1 MTVSGSAT
9 PHDEPGRARPAD
21 ADGLQGGGTTRG
33 DRADRVRLADKSL
46 PLYVLRE
53 HATDYAALFARAR
66 AEVGHGQC
74 LCRTPTLRLVIRCSR
89 AGRYH
94 LAGWPGEGEL
104 HDPSCSFHKLASEL
118 TGREAYSTEAISEDD
133 EGVAIRFSAALA
145 RKLSDPEPAKIS
157 TEQRE
162 GRARRTVGLLGLLH
176 WLWESAQ
183 LTAWHPRWRRRSWW
197 TCHAR
202 LSEQI
207 AGCSINHEELADALY
222 VVPPFRKEY
231 ARRNTAAFETFRI
244 ARLKRRTD
252 TQRRGLILGE
262 IRDVSPTRYGVRYT
276 LAHHRG
282 ALFATTALDTRLR
295 RSYRPAFSEAAT
307 EHGARRIGLFLVELS
322 PKDNVRVVDAAAM
335 LVNRLYI
342 PADSSHEV
350 VMANALADAGRA
362 YIKPVRYDG
371 SDLVFPDFVLTD
383 THPHSYV
390 EVYGIHGRESY
401 DQRKRVK
408 QAHYQNQG
416 SSLIEWDVTEP
427 IPDLR
432 RR

>member
-1 MTVSGSAT
+1 MTASDDAPQPDQFGQ
-9 PHDEPGRARPAD
+9 DRPAD
-21 ADGLQGGGTTRG
+21 ADNAQGDGALRG

-46 PLYVLRE
+46 PLFVLRE

-74 LCRTPTLRLVIRCSR
+74 LCQTPALRLVIRCSR

-104 HDPSCSFHKLASEL
+104 HDPSCSFHKLATEL
-118 TGREAYSTEAISEDD
+118 TGRDAYSTEAIHEGDD
-133 EGVAIRFSAALA
+133 GVAIRFSAALT
-145 RKLSDPEPAKIS
+145 RKLSAPEPNKAS
-157 TEQRE
+157 TEQRD

-176 WLWESAQ
+176 WLWEEAQ
-183 LTAWHPRWRRRSWW
+183 LTAWHPRWRRRTWW
-197 TCHAR
+197 VCHAR
-202 LSEQI
+202 LREQI
-207 AGCSINHEELADALY
+207 AGCSINHEELTDALY
-222 VVPPFRKEY
+222 VVPPFREEY

-244 ARLKRRTD
+244 ARLKRRRG
-252 TQRRGLILGE
+252 TQRRGLVLGE
-262 IRDVSPTRYGVRYT
+262 IKDVRPTQYGVRYA

-282 ALFATTALDTRLR
+282 ALFATTALDERLR
-295 RSYRPAFSEAAT
+295 RSYRHAFSTAAD
-307 EHGARRIGLFLVELS
+307 EHEARRIGLFLVELS
-322 PKDNVRVVDAAAM
+322 PKGNVRVVDMAAM
-335 LVNRLYI
+335 LVSKFYV

-350 VMANALADAGRA
+350 VMANALTDAGRA
-362 YIKPVRYDG
+362 YVKPVRYDG

-408 QAHYQNQG
+408 QAHYQRQG
-416 SSLIEWDVTEP
+416 AGLIEWDVADLV
-427 IPDLR
+427 PDLQYG
-432 RR
+432 

>member
-1 MTVSGSAT
+1 MTASKPAGLR
-9 PHDEPGRARPAD
+9 DQPGHHRPAD
-21 ADGLQGGGTTRG
+21 TTSQQSDGATRG
-33 DRADRVRLADKSL
+33 DRTDRVRLADKSL
-46 PLYVLRE
+46 PLFVLRE

-74 LCRTPTLRLVIRCSR
+74 LCQTPALRLVIRCSR
-89 AGRYH
+89 TGRYH

-104 HDPSCSFHKLASEL
+104 HQPSCSFHKLASDL
-118 TGREAYSTEAISEDD
+118 TGRDAYSTEAIHESDD
-133 EGVAIRFSAALA
+133 GVAIRFSAALA
-145 RKLSDPEPAKIS
+145 RKLSAPEPAKAS

-176 WLWESAQ
+176 WLWEEAQ
-183 LTAWHPRWRRRSWW
+183 LTAWHPRWRRRTWW
-197 TCHAR
+197 VCHAR

-207 AGCSINHEELADALY
+207 AGCSINHEELAEALY
-222 VVPPFRKEY
+222 VVPPFREEY
-231 ARRNTAAFETFRI
+231 ARRNAAAFETFRI
-244 ARLKRRTD
+244 ARLKRRGD

-262 IRDVSPTRYGVRYT
+262 IRDISPTRYGVRYA

-282 ALFATTALDTRLR
+282 ALFATTALDERLR
-295 RSYRPAFSEAAT
+295 RSYRPAFSETAS

-322 PKDNVRVVDAAAM
+322 PKDNVRVVDMAAM
-335 LVNRLYI
+335 LVSRLYI

-350 VMANALADAGRA
+350 VMANALTDASRA
-362 YIKPVRYDG
+362 YAKPVRYDG

-390 EVYGIHGRESY
+390 EVYGIHGREAY

-408 QAHYQNQG
+408 QAHYQRQG
-416 SSLIEWDVTEP
+416 SGLIEWDVADS
-427 IPDLR
+427 IPDVR

>member
-1 MTVSGSAT
+1 MTASNDVPPPDQPSR
-9 PHDEPGRARPAD
+9 PGPGD
-21 ADGLQGGGTTRG
+21 ADSPQGDGATRG

-46 PLYVLRE
+46 PLFVLRE
-53 HATDYAALFARAR
+53 HATDYATLFSRAR

-74 LCRTPTLRLVIRCSR
+74 LCQTPALRLVIRCSR

-118 TGREAYSTEAISEDD
+118 TGRDAYSTEAIHEGDD
-133 EGVAIRFSAALA
+133 GVAIRFSASLA
-145 RKLSDPEPAKIS
+145 RKLSAPEPPKAS
-157 TEQRE
+157 TEQRD

-176 WLWESAQ
+176 WLWEEAQ
-183 LTAWHPRWRRRSWW
+183 LTAWHPRWRRRTWW
-197 TCHAR
+197 VCHAR

-207 AGCSINHEELADALY
+207 AGCSINHEELTEALY

-244 ARLKRRTD
+244 ARLKRRGD

-262 IRDVSPTRYGVRYT
+262 IRDVRPTRYGVQYA

-282 ALFATTALDTRLR
+282 ALFATAALDERLR
-295 RSYRPAFSEAAT
+295 RSYRPAFSAAAD

-322 PKDNVRVVDAAAM
+322 AKGNVRVLDMAAM
-335 LVNRLYI
+335 LVSKLYI

-350 VMANALADAGRA
+350 VMANALTDAGRA
-362 YIKPVRYDG
+362 YVKPVRYDG
-371 SDLVFPDFVLTD
+371 NDAVFPDFVLTD
-383 THPHSYV
+383 TRPNSYV
-390 EVYGIHGRESY
+390 EVYGIHGREAY

-408 QAHYQNQG
+408 QAHYQNRG
-416 SSLIEWDVTEP
+416 ASLIEWDVTEP
-427 IPDLR
+427 IPDLSR
-432 RR
+432 H

>member
-1 MTVSGSAT
+1 MTT
-9 PHDEPGRARPAD
+9 PSKAD
-21 ADGLQGGGTTRG
+21 RT
-33 DRADRVRLADKSL
+33 DRVRLADKSL
-46 PLYVLRE
+46 PLIVLRE
-53 HATDYAALFARAR
+53 HATDYAPLFARAR

-74 LCRTPTLRLVIRCSR
+74 LCQTPALRLVIRCSR

-94 LAGWPGEGEL
+94 LAGWPGEGEQ

-118 TGREAYSTEAISEDD
+118 TGRDSYSTDAIKESED
-133 EGVAIRFSAALA
+133 GVAIRLSAALA
-145 RKLSDPEPAKIS
+145 RKLSAPEPAQNS
-157 TEQRE
+157 TEQRD

-176 WLWESAQ
+176 WLWEETQ
-183 LTAWHPRWRRRSWW
+183 LTAWHSRWRRRTWW
-197 TCHAR
+197 VCHAR

-207 AGCSINHEELADALY
+207 AGCSINHEELTEALY
-222 VVPPFRKEY
+222 VVPPFREEY

-244 ARLKRRTD
+244 ARLKRRGD

-262 IRDVSPTRYGVRYT
+262 IRGVRATRYGVRYS

-282 ALFATTALDTRLR
+282 ALFATTALDERLR
-295 RSYRPAFSEAAT
+295 RSYRPAFSAT
-307 EHGARRIGLFLVELS
+307 ADEHGARRIGLFLVELS
-322 PKDNVRVVDAAAM
+322 PKGNVRVLDMAAM
-335 LVNRLYI
+335 LVSKLYI

-362 YIKPVRYDG
+362 YVKPVRYDG

-383 THPHSYV
+383 TRPPSYV

-408 QAHYQNQG
+408 QAHYQSQRAG
-416 SSLIEWDVTEP
+416 LIEWDVTEP
-427 IPDLR
+427 VPDIR

>member
-1 MTVSGSAT
+1 MTAPEADT
-9 PHDEPGRARPAD
+9 PQDEPGHPRSVD
-21 ADGLQGGGTTRG
+21 VNNTQGDGACRN
-33 DRADRVRLADKSL
+33 DRADRVQLADKSL
-46 PLYVLRE
+46 SLYVLRE
-53 HATDYAALFARAR
+53 HATNYAALFARAR
-66 AEVGHGQC
+66 AEMGHGQC
-74 LCRTPTLRLVIRCSR
+74 LCQTPALRLVIRCSR

-94 LAGWPGEGEL
+94 LAGWPGEGKL

-118 TGREAYSTEAISEDD
+118 TGRSAYSTEAIREDD

-145 RKLSDPEPAKIS
+145 RKLRDPEPARGPA
-157 TEQRE
+157 ELRE
-162 GRARRTVGLLGLLH
+162 GRGRRVVGLLGLLH

-197 TCHAR
+197 ICHMR

-207 AGCSINHEELADALY
+207 FGCSINHENLADILY

-231 ARRNTAAFETFRI
+231 ARRNTAAFETFLI
-244 ARLKRRTD
+244 TRLKQRAD
-252 TQRRGLILGE
+252 AQRRGLILGE
-262 IRDVSPTRYGVRYT
+262 IRDISPTRYGVRYT

-282 ALFATTALDTRLR
+282 ALFATTALDERLR
-295 RSYRPAFSEAAT
+295 RSYRPAFSNAAA

-322 PKDNVRVVDAAAM
+322 PKGNVKVVDMAAM
-335 LVNRLYI
+335 LVSELYI

-350 VMANALADAGRA
+350 VMANALADGGRA
-362 YIKPVRYDG
+362 YVKPVRYDG

-401 DQRKRVK
+401 DERKRVK
-408 QAHYQNQG
+408 QAHYQSQRAG
-416 SSLIEWDVTEP
+416 LIEWEVAKP
-427 IPDLR
+427 IPNVR

>member
-1 MTVSGSAT
+1 MTAPSQA
-9 PHDEPGRARPAD
+9 
-21 ADGLQGGGTTRG
+21 
-33 DRADRVRLADKSL
+33 DRADRVRLADKAL
-46 PLYVLRE
+46 PLIVLRE
-53 HATDYAALFARAR
+53 HAADYAPLFARAR

-74 LCRTPTLRLVIRCSR
+74 LCQTPALRLVIRCSR

-118 TGREAYSTEAISEDD
+118 TGRDGYSTEAIHESDD
-133 EGVAIRFSAALA
+133 GVAIRFSAALA
-145 RKLSDPEPAKIS
+145 RKLSAPEPATTS

-176 WLWESAQ
+176 WLWEETQ
-183 LTAWHPRWRRRSWW
+183 LTAWHPRWRRRTWW
-197 TCHAR
+197 VCHAR

-207 AGCSINHEELADALY
+207 AGCSINHEELAATLY
-222 VVPPFRKEY
+222 VVPPFQEQY
-231 ARRNTAAFETFRI
+231 ARRNTAAFETFRT
-244 ARLKRRTD
+244 ARLKRRGD

-262 IRDVSPTRYGVRYT
+262 IRDVRPSRYGVQYA

-282 ALFATTALDTRLR
+282 ALFATAALDARLR
-295 RSYRPAFSEAAT
+295 RSYRPAFSAAAD

-322 PKDNVRVVDAAAM
+322 PKGNVRVLDMAAM
-335 LVNRLYI
+335 LVSKLYI

-350 VMANALADAGRA
+350 VMANALTDAGRA
-362 YIKPVRYDG
+362 YVKPVRYDG

-383 THPHSYV
+383 VHPHSYV

-408 QAHYQNQG
+408 QAHYQRQG
-416 SSLIEWDVTEP
+416 AGLIEWDVGDS
-427 IPDLR
+427 IPEVR

>member
-1 MTVSGSAT
+1 MTASKAA
-9 PHDEPGRARPAD
+9 PLRDQHDRPRPAD
-21 ADGLQGGGTTRG
+21 TDSPQGEGATRG

-46 PLYVLRE
+46 PLFVLRE

-74 LCRTPTLRLVIRCSR
+74 LCQTPALRLVIRCSR

-104 HDPSCSFHKLASEL
+104 HDPSCSFYKLASEL
-118 TGREAYSTEAISEDD
+118 TGRDAYSAEAIHEGDD
-133 EGVAIRFSAALA
+133 GVAIRFSAALA
-145 RKLSDPEPAKIS
+145 RKLSAPEPAKAS
-157 TEQRE
+157 TEQRDS
-162 GRARRTVGLLGLLH
+162 RARRTVGLLGLLH
-176 WLWESAQ
+176 WLWEEAQ
-183 LTAWHPRWRRRSWW
+183 LTAWHPRWRRRTWW
-197 TCHAR
+197 VSHAR

-207 AGCSINHEELADALY
+207 AGCSINHEELAEALY

-231 ARRNTAAFETFRI
+231 ARRNAAAFEIFRI
-244 ARLKRRTD
+244 SRLKRRGD

-262 IRDVSPTRYGVRYT
+262 IRDIRPTQYGIRYV

-282 ALFATTALDTRLR
+282 ALFATKALDKRLR
-295 RSYRPAFSEAAT
+295 RSYRPAFSENAI

-322 PKDNVRVVDAAAM
+322 PRGNIRVVDMAAM
-335 LVNRLYI
+335 LVSRLYI
-342 PADSSHEV
+342 PADSSHEI
-350 VMANALADAGRA
+350 VMANALADSGRA
-362 YIKPVRYDG
+362 YVKPVRYDG
-371 SDLVFPDFVLTD
+371 NDAVFPDFVLTD
-383 THPHSYV
+383 TRPNSYV
-390 EVYGIHGRESY
+390 EVYGIHGREAY

-416 SSLIEWDVTEP
+416 ASLIEWDVTEP

>member
-1 MTVSGSAT
+1 MTT
-9 PHDEPGRARPAD
+9 PKAEPPPDQPSQPGPGD
-21 ADGLQGGGTTRG
+21 ADSPQGDGAVPGA
-33 DRADRVRLADKSL
+33 RADRVRLADKSL
-46 PLYVLRE
+46 PLFVLRE
-53 HATDYAALFARAR
+53 HATDYAGLFARAR

-74 LCRTPTLRLVIRCSR
+74 LCQTPALRLVIRCSR

-104 HDPSCSFHKLASEL
+104 HDPSCSFHKLTLEL
-118 TGREAYSTEAISEDD
+118 TGRDAYSTEAIREGDD
-133 EGVAIRFSAALA
+133 GVAIRFSAALA
-145 RKLSDPEPAKIS
+145 RKLSTPEPAKAA
-157 TEQRE
+157 TEQRD

-176 WLWESAQ
+176 WLWEEAQ
-183 LTAWHPRWRRRSWW
+183 LTAWHPRWRRRTWW
-197 TCHAR
+197 VCHAR

-207 AGCSINHEELADALY
+207 AGCSINHEELTEALY
-222 VVPPFRKEY
+222 VVPPFREEY

-244 ARLKRRTD
+244 ARLKRRGD

-262 IRDVSPTRYGVRYT
+262 IRDVKPTPYGVRYS

-282 ALFATTALDTRLR
+282 ALFATTALDERLR
-295 RSYRPAFSEAAT
+295 RSYRPAFSAAAD

-322 PKDNVRVVDAAAM
+322 PKGNVRVLDMAAM
-335 LVNRLYI
+335 LVSKIYI

-350 VMANALADAGRA
+350 VMANALTDAGRA
-362 YIKPVRYDG
+362 YVKPVRYDG

-383 THPHSYV
+383 ISPHSYV

-408 QAHYQNQG
+408 QAHYQRQG
-416 SSLIEWDVTEP
+416 AALIEWDVAHSL
-427 IPDLR
+427 PDVR

>member
-1 MTVSGSAT
+1 MTASNDVPPPDQPSR
-9 PHDEPGRARPAD
+9 PGPGD
-21 ADGLQGGGTTRG
+21 ADSPQGDGATRG

-46 PLYVLRE
+46 PLFVLRE
-53 HATDYAALFARAR
+53 HATDYATLFSRAR

-74 LCRTPTLRLVIRCSR
+74 LCQTPALRLVIRCSR

-118 TGREAYSTEAISEDD
+118 TGRDAYSTEAIHEGDD
-133 EGVAIRFSAALA
+133 GVAIRFSAALA
-145 RKLSDPEPAKIS
+145 RKLSAPEPAKAS
-157 TEQRE
+157 TEQRD

-176 WLWESAQ
+176 WLWEEAQ
-183 LTAWHPRWRRRSWW
+183 LTAWHPRWRRRTWW
-197 TCHAR
+197 VCHAR

-207 AGCSINHEELADALY
+207 AGCSINHEELTEALY

-244 ARLKRRTD
+244 TRLKRRGD

-262 IRDVSPTRYGVRYT
+262 IRDVRPTRYGVQYA

-282 ALFATTALDTRLR
+282 ALFATAALDERLR
-295 RSYRPAFSEAAT
+295 RSYRPAFSAAAD

-322 PKDNVRVVDAAAM
+322 PKGNVRVLDMAAM
-335 LVNRLYI
+335 LVSKLYI

-350 VMANALADAGRA
+350 VMANALTDARRA
-362 YIKPVRYDG
+362 YVKPVRYDG

-383 THPHSYV
+383 VHPHSYV

-408 QAHYQNQG
+408 QAHYQRQG
-416 SSLIEWDVTEP
+416 AGLIEWDVGDS
-427 IPDLR
+427 IPEVR

>member
-1 MTVSGSAT
+1 MTGSEAAA
-9 PHDEPGRARPAD
+9 PRDEPGRPHSDRANSPGG
-21 ADGLQGGGTTRG
+21 DGTSCS
-33 DRADRVRLADKSL
+33 DRADRVQLADKAL
-46 PLYVLRE
+46 PLHVLRE
-53 HATDYAALFARAR
+53 HATKYAALFTRAR

-74 LCRTPTLRLVIRCSR
+74 LCQAPALRLVIRCSR

-118 TGREAYSTEAISEDD
+118 TGRDAYSTEAIREDD

-145 RKLSDPEPAKIS
+145 RKLSDPEPAKAS
-157 TEQRE
+157 TEPRE

-197 TCHAR
+197 LCHTH

-207 AGCSINHEELADALY
+207 TGCSINHENLADALY
-222 VVPPFRKEY
+222 VVPPFRREY
-231 ARRNTAAFETFRI
+231 ARRNTAAFETFLVT
-244 ARLKRRTD
+244 RLKQRLD
-252 TQRRGLILGE
+252 TRRRGLILGE
-262 IRDVSPTRYGVRYT
+262 IRDISFTRYGVRYT

-282 ALFATTALDTRLR
+282 ALFATIALDERLR
-295 RSYRPAFSEAAT
+295 RSYRPAFSNTAA

-322 PKDNVRVVDAAAM
+322 PKGNVRVVDMAAM
-335 LVNRLYI
+335 LVSGLYI

-350 VMANALADAGRA
+350 VMANALADGGRA
-362 YIKPVRYDG
+362 YVKPVRYDG

-408 QAHYQNQG
+408 QAHYQSQG
-416 SSLIEWDVTEP
+416 AGLIEWDVAEP
-427 IPDLR
+427 VPDVR

>member
-1 MTVSGSAT
+1 MTASNDVPLPDQPSR
-9 PHDEPGRARPAD
+9 PGPGD
-21 ADGLQGGGTTRG
+21 ADSPQGDGATRG
-33 DRADRVRLADKSL
+33 DRGDRVRLADKSL
-46 PLYVLRE
+46 PLFVLRE
-53 HATDYAALFARAR
+53 HATDYATLFSRAR

-74 LCRTPTLRLVIRCSR
+74 LCQTPALRLVIRCSR

-118 TGREAYSTEAISEDD
+118 TGRDAYSTEAIHEGDD
-133 EGVAIRFSAALA
+133 GVAIRFSAALA
-145 RKLSDPEPAKIS
+145 RKLSAPEPAKAS
-157 TEQRE
+157 TEQRD

-176 WLWESAQ
+176 WLWEEAQ
-183 LTAWHPRWRRRSWW
+183 LTAWHPRWRRRTWW
-197 TCHAR
+197 VCHAR

-207 AGCSINHEELADALY
+207 AGCSINHEELTEALY
-222 VVPPFRKEY
+222 VVPPFREEY

-244 ARLKRRTD
+244 ARLKRRGD

-262 IRDVSPTRYGVRYT
+262 IRDVRPSRYGVQYA

-282 ALFATTALDTRLR
+282 GLFATTALDERLR
-295 RSYRPAFSEAAT
+295 RSYRPAFSAAAD

-322 PKDNVRVVDAAAM
+322 PKGNVRVLDMAAM
-335 LVNRLYI
+335 LVSKLYI

-350 VMANALADAGRA
+350 VMANALTDAGRA
-362 YIKPVRYDG
+362 YVKPVRYDG

-383 THPHSYV
+383 VHPHSYV

-408 QAHYQNQG
+408 QAHYQRQG
-416 SSLIEWDVTEP
+416 AGLIEWDVGDT
-427 IPDLR
+427 IPDVR

>member
-1 MTVSGSAT
+1 MTASKAAILQ
-9 PHDEPGRARPAD
+9 DQPGHPRPAD
-21 ADGLQGGGTTRG
+21 ADRSRSDGTTRG
-33 DRADRVRLADKSL
+33 DRSDRVRLADKSL
-46 PLYVLRE
+46 PLFVLRE

-74 LCRTPTLRLVIRCSR
+74 LCRTPALRLVIRCSR

-118 TGREAYSTEAISEDD
+118 SGRDAYSTEAIHESDD
-133 EGVAIRFSAALA
+133 GVAIRFSTALA
-145 RKLSDPEPAKIS
+145 RKLSAPEPARAP

-162 GRARRTVGLLGLLH
+162 GRTRRTVGLLGLLH
-176 WLWESAQ
+176 WLWEGAQ
-183 LTAWHPRWRRRSWW
+183 LTAWHPRWRRRTWW
-197 TCHAR
+197 VCHAR

-207 AGCSINHEELADALY
+207 AGCSINHEELTEALY
-222 VVPPFRKEY
+222 VVPPFREEF
-231 ARRNTAAFETFRI
+231 ARRNAAAFETFRV
-244 ARLKRRTD
+244 ARLKRRGD

-262 IRDVSPTRYGVRYT
+262 IRDVRETRYGVRYA

-282 ALFATTALDTRLR
+282 ALFATAALDERLR
-295 RSYRPAFSEAAT
+295 RSYRHAFSEAAA

-322 PKDNVRVVDAAAM
+322 PKDNVRVVDMAAM
-335 LVNRLYI
+335 LVSKLYI

-362 YIKPVRYDG
+362 YVKPVRYDG

-383 THPHSYV
+383 TCPHSYV
-390 EVYGIHGRESY
+390 EVYGIQGREAY
-401 DQRKRVK
+401 DERKRVK

>member
-1 MTVSGSAT
+1 MTT
-9 PHDEPGRARPAD
+9 PSQA
-21 ADGLQGGGTTRG
+21 

-46 PLYVLRE
+46 PLIVLRE
-53 HATDYAALFARAR
+53 HATDYATLFARAR

-74 LCRTPTLRLVIRCSR
+74 LCQTPALRLVIRCSR

-104 HDPSCSFHKLASEL
+104 HDPRCSFHKLASEL
-118 TGREAYSTEAISEDD
+118 TGRDGYSTEAIHESDD
-133 EGVAIRFSAALA
+133 GVAIRFSAALA
-145 RKLSDPEPAKIS
+145 RKLSAPEPATTP
-157 TEQRE
+157 TEHRE

-176 WLWESAQ
+176 WLWEETQ
-183 LTAWHPRWRRRSWW
+183 LIAWHPRWRRRTWW
-197 TCHAR
+197 VCHAR

-207 AGCSINHEELADALY
+207 AGCSINNEELTEALY
-222 VVPPFRKEY
+222 VVPPFREQH
-231 ARRNTAAFETFRI
+231 ARRNIAAFETFRI
-244 ARLKRRTD
+244 ARLKRRGD

-262 IRDVSPTRYGVRYT
+262 IRDVKPTRYGIRYA
-276 LAHHRG
+276 LAHHHG
-282 ALFATTALDTRLR
+282 ALFANNALDARLR
-295 RSYRPAFSEAAT
+295 RSYRPAFSAAAD

-322 PKDNVRVVDAAAM
+322 PKGNVRVVDMAAM
-335 LVNRLYI
+335 LVSKLYI

-350 VMANALADAGRA
+350 VMANALTGAGRA
-362 YIKPVRYDG
+362 YVKPVRYDG

-408 QAHYQNQG
+408 QAHYQRQG
-416 SSLIEWDVTEP
+416 AALIEWDVAYSP
-427 IPDLR
+427 PDVR
-432 RR
+432 RRCI

>member
-1 MTVSGSAT
+1 MTASKPAG
-9 PHDEPGRARPAD
+9 PRDQPGHHRPAD
-21 ADGLQGGGTTRG
+21 TTSQQSDGATRG
-33 DRADRVRLADKSL
+33 DRTDRVRLADKSL
-46 PLYVLRE
+46 PLFVLRE

-74 LCRTPTLRLVIRCSR
+74 LCQTPALRLVIRCSR

-104 HDPSCSFHKLASEL
+104 HHPSCSFHKLASDL
-118 TGREAYSTEAISEDD
+118 TGRDAYSTEAIHESDD
-133 EGVAIRFSAALA
+133 GVAIRFSAALA
-145 RKLSDPEPAKIS
+145 RKLSAPEPARVS

-176 WLWESAQ
+176 WLWEEAQ
-183 LTAWHPRWRRRSWW
+183 LTAWHPRWRRRTWW
-197 TCHAR
+197 VCHAR

-207 AGCSINHEELADALY
+207 AGCSINHEELAEALY
-222 VVPPFRKEY
+222 VVPPFREEY
-231 ARRNTAAFETFRI
+231 ARRNAAAFETFRI
-244 ARLKRRTD
+244 ARLKRSGD

-262 IRDVSPTRYGVRYT
+262 IRDVRSTQYGVRYA

-282 ALFATTALDTRLR
+282 ALFATTALDERLR
-295 RSYRPAFSEAAT
+295 RSYRPAFSETAS

-322 PKDNVRVVDAAAM
+322 PKDNVRVVDMAAM
-335 LVNRLYI
+335 LVSRLYI
-342 PADSSHEV
+342 PADSSHEI
-350 VMANALADAGRA
+350 VMANALTDAGRA
-362 YIKPVRYDG
+362 YVKPVRYDG

-408 QAHYQNQG
+408 QAHYQRQG
-416 SSLIEWDVTEP
+416 AALIEWDVAHSL
-427 IPDLR
+427 PDVR
-432 RR
+432 SR

>member
-1 MTVSGSAT
+1 MTT
-9 PHDEPGRARPAD
+9 PSKA
-21 ADGLQGGGTTRG
+21 

-46 PLYVLRE
+46 PLIVLRE
-53 HATDYAALFARAR
+53 HATEYGPLFARAR

-74 LCRTPTLRLVIRCSR
+74 LCQTPALRLVIRCSR

-118 TGREAYSTEAISEDD
+118 TGRDGYSTEAFNESAD
-133 EGVAIRFSAALA
+133 GVAIRFSAALA
-145 RKLSDPEPAKIS
+145 RKLSAPEPAPNAI
-157 TEQRE
+157 EQRE

-176 WLWESAQ
+176 WLWEESQ
-183 LTAWHPRWRRRSWW
+183 LNAWHPRWRRRTWW
-197 TCHAR
+197 VCHAR

-207 AGCSINHEELADALY
+207 AGCSINHEELTEALY
-222 VVPPFRKEY
+222 VVPPFREQY
-231 ARRNTAAFETFRI
+231 ARRNIAAFETFRI
-244 ARLKRRTD
+244 ARLKRRGD
-252 TQRRGLILGE
+252 TQQRGLILGE
-262 IRDVSPTRYGVRYT
+262 IRDVKPTRYGIRYA
-276 LAHHRG
+276 LAHHHG
-282 ALFATTALDTRLR
+282 ALFATTALDERLR
-295 RSYRPAFSEAAT
+295 RSYRPAFSSAAD

-322 PKDNVRVVDAAAM
+322 PKGHVRVLDMAAM
-335 LVNRLYI
+335 LVSKLYI

-350 VMANALADAGRA
+350 VMANALTDAGRA
-362 YIKPVRYDG
+362 YVKPVRYDG

-383 THPHSYV
+383 TSPHSYV

-408 QAHYQNQG
+408 QVHYQSQG
-416 SSLIEWDVTEP
+416 AALIEWD
-427 IPDLR
+427 IAYSLPDVR

>member
-1 MTVSGSAT
+1 MTASKPAGLR
-9 PHDEPGRARPAD
+9 DQPGHPRPAD
-21 ADGLQGGGTTRG
+21 TNSQQSDGATRG
-33 DRADRVRLADKSL
+33 DRTDRVRLADRSL
-46 PLYVLRE
+46 PLFVLRE

-74 LCRTPTLRLVIRCSR
+74 LCQTPALRLVIRCSR

-104 HDPSCSFHKLASEL
+104 HDPSCSFHKLASDL
-118 TGREAYSTEAISEDD
+118 TGRDAYSTEAIHESDD
-133 EGVAIRFSAALA
+133 GVAIRFSAALA
-145 RKLSDPEPAKIS
+145 RKLSDPEPAKAS
-157 TEQRE
+157 TEQRD

-176 WLWESAQ
+176 WLWEEAQ
-183 LTAWHPRWRRRSWW
+183 LTAWHPRWRRRTWW
-197 TCHAR
+197 VCHAR

-207 AGCSINHEELADALY
+207 AGCSINHEELAEALY
-222 VVPPFRKEY
+222 VVPPFREEY
-231 ARRNTAAFETFRI
+231 ARRNAAAFETFRI
-244 ARLKRRTD
+244 ARLKRRGD

-262 IRDVSPTRYGVRYT
+262 IRDVSPTRYGVRYA

-282 ALFATTALDTRLR
+282 ALFATTALDERLR
-295 RSYRPAFSEAAT
+295 RSYRPAFSETAS
-307 EHGARRIGLFLVELS
+307 ERGARRIGLFLVELS
-322 PKDNVRVVDAAAM
+322 PKDNVRVVDMAAM
-335 LVNRLYI
+335 LVSRLYI

-350 VMANALADAGRA
+350 VMANALTDAGRA

-371 SDLVFPDFVLTD
+371 NDAVFPDFVLTD
-383 THPHSYV
+383 TRPHSYV
-390 EVYGIHGRESY
+390 EVYGIHGREAY

-408 QAHYQNQG
+408 QAHYQNQDA
-416 SSLIEWDVTEP
+416 SLIEWDVTEP